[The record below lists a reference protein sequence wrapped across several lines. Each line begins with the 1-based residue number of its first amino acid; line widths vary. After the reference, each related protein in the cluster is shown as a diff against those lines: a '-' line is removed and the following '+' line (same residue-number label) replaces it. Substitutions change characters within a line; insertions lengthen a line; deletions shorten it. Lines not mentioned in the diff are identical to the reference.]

1 MKNYFL
7 FIEVTFLPKLDL
19 QKTRTH
25 IQILYRYILILQI
38 FQRNVWINRTDKKIK
53 PRYNMH

>member
-1 MKNYFL
+1 MKIYFL

-25 IQILYRYILILQI
+25 KQILYPYILISKKCVDQ
-38 FQRNVWINRTDKKIK
+38 QNGQEKIK
-53 PRYNMH
+53 PRYSMH

>member
-25 IQILYRYILILQI
+25 IQILYAYILILLS
-38 FQRNVWINRTDKKIK
+38 KKCVDQQ
-53 PRYNMH
+53 NGQEN